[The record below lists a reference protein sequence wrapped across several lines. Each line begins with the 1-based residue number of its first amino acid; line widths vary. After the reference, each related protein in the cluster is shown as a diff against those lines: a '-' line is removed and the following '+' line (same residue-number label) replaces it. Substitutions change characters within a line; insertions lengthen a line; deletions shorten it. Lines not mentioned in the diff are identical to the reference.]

1 MIYTVTLN
9 PSIDYIVTVPDF
21 QLGIVNRTAREI
33 IYPGGKGINVSMVL
47 KNLGYDSTAL
57 GFTAGFT
64 GEELSKRLMDK
75 GITTQFIHVK
85 KGQSR
90 INVKIR
96 SHEESEI
103 NGQGPF
109 IDISEI
115 NSLYEILDRLQDE
128 DILILG
134 GSIPESMSSTIYMGI
149 MERLSHKKIKIIVDA
164 TRELLVN
171 VLHFRPFLIKP
182 NNHELSEIFG
192 VELESREEI
201 ITYAKKLREMGA
213 QNVLVSMAGEGAVLV
228 TEQDEV
234 YEAEAPKGVV
244 KNSVGAGDSMVA
256 GFIAGYLD
264 THDYRQAFK
273 MGVCTGS
280 ASAFSEELAT
290 REEVLNILNSHKFN
304 F

>member
-21 QLGIVNRTAREI
+21 QTGIVNRTTKEI

-64 GEELSKRLMDK
+64 GEELIRRLKEKEIKTD
-75 GITTQFIHVK
+75 FIHVK
-85 KGQSR
+85 KGQTR

-96 SHEESEI
+96 SNEESEI

-115 NSLYEILDRLQDE
+115 NSLYELLDKLMDG
-128 DILILG
+128 DILVLA
-134 GSIPESMSSTIYMGI
+134 GSVPESASSTIYMGI
-149 MERLSHKKIKIIVDA
+149 MERLSHKKIKIIID
-164 TRELLVN
+164 TTKNLLMN
-171 VLHFRPFLIKP
+171 VLHLKPFLIKP
-182 NNHELSEIFG
+182 NNFELGEMFET
-192 VELESREEI
+192 ELKSREDI
-201 ITYAKKLREMGA
+201 VIHAKKLKEMGA
-213 QNVLVSMAGEGAVLV
+213 VNVLVSMASEGAILINEFGEVL
-228 TEQDEV
+228 D
-234 YEAEAPKGVV
+234 AKAPKGTL

-256 GFIAGYLD
+256 GFIAGYLN
-264 THDYRQAFK
+264 TGDYKDAFK

-290 REEVLNILNSHKFN
+290 KEEVYQILNTHEF
-304 F
+304 